1 MNTYS
6 LRPAY
11 PYRKVYVIDGSRTPF
26 LKASGQPGPLTGAD
40 LALAAARP
48 LLKRQPFEPSDLD
61 EVILGCVMPRADETN
76 IARIV
81 SLRLGCGEDV
91 PAWTVQRNCASAMQA
106 IDSAATNISI
116 GRSDLVLAGGCEAM
130 SHAPVLFN
138 STMVS
143 WLGHW
148 QKARSLK
155 AKLKALSTLRPTHF
169 SPDIGL
175 LKGLTD
181 PTVNLS
187 MGQTAEILA
196 YHFDIEREQMD
207 QFALSSHQKLAE
219 AINNK
224 HLSEIEPIISREGF
238 VFEQDTGLR
247 KDSSIEQLAKLKAV
261 FDKNGLVTAGNS
273 AQITDGAAC
282 LILASEE
289 AVQYH
294 DLPVLGQIVD
304 THWAG
309 LDPAK
314 MGLGPAYAVPP
325 LLLRHQLA
333 IHDIDYWE
341 INEAFASQVLACLAA
356 WQSEDFCR
364 DELNLTAA
372 FGSLDTARLNVDGGA
387 IALGHPVGAT
397 GARLVLHLLQV
408 LKRNDA
414 KLGVATLCIGGGQG
428 GAMLLSR
435 EGATS

>member
-11 PYRKVYVIDGSRTPF
+11 PYRKVYVVDGSRTPF
-26 LKASGQPGPLTGAD
+26 LKVTGQPGPLTSAD

-48 LLKRQPFEPSDLD
+48 LLKRQPFDPSDLD
-61 EVILGCVMPRADETN
+61 EVILGCVMPRADEAN
-76 IARIV
+76 ITRIV
-81 SLRLGCGEDV
+81 SLRLGCGEAV

-106 IDSAATNISI
+106 IDSAASNISI

-138 STMVS
+138 NNMVR

-148 QKARSLK
+148 QKARTLK
-155 AKLKALSTLRPTHF
+155 AKLMALSTLRPAHF
-169 SPDIGL
+169 SPVIGL

-187 MGQTAEILA
+187 MGQTAEVLA
-196 YHFDIEREQMD
+196 YHFNITREQMD
-207 QFALSSHQKLAE
+207 EFALASHQKLIH
-219 AINNK
+219 AIDN
-224 HLSEIEPIISREGF
+224 HYLSEIEPIISREGF
-238 VFEQDTGLR
+238 VFEEDSGLR

-261 FDKNGLVTAGNS
+261 FDKNGLVSAGNS

-282 LILASEE
+282 LILASEQ
-289 AVQYH
+289 AVDYY

-304 THWAG
+304 THWSG

-325 LLLRHQLA
+325 LLLRHQLT
-333 IHDIDYWE
+333 INDIDYWE
-341 INEAFASQVLACLAA
+341 LNEAFASQVLACLSA

-364 DELNLTAA
+364 DELNLTNA
-372 FGSLDTARLNVDGGA
+372 FGSLDTTRLNVDGGA

-408 LKRNDA
+408 LKRKDA
-414 KLGVATLCIGGGQG
+414 KMGVATLCIGGGQG